1 MIITVAKHNYLSSNL
16 LRNWRGE
23 MPGLSVWVMPTVVRA
38 ELSRH
43 LLVSPVTGA
52 RVTWAVADTV
62 IIINATQCRAF
73 SHLRLRSKSPG
84 QWDKKHSFDRRTSD
98 ICGRDLMRPLLSVQ
112 SFYRQLPMSLQAT
125 HYMFGYTADKL
136 LLDFNVSAW
145 SQLNIWPPSKKTESL
160 NRIHFNA

>member
-84 QWDKKHSFDRRTSD
+84 QWD
-98 ICGRDLMRPLLSVQ
+98 Q
-112 SFYRQLPMSLQAT
+112 
-125 HYMFGYTADKL
+125 
-136 LLDFNVSAW
+136 
-145 SQLNIWPPSKKTESL
+145 KKTVLTAEQVTYVAEIWWGHYLVFRAFTDSSQCRYKL
-160 NRIHFNA
+160 RITCSVTPQINYYWILMFPHGVN